1 MTVRIALDA
10 MGGDHAPAEIIK
22 GALQALSKHADLE
35 LVLVGDETKLRTEL
49 GNLPMSSRL
58 SLVHAAESILMD
70 EAASAVRK
78 KRNASIVV
86 AMDQV
91 KAGHC
96 QAVVAAGSTGAAM
109 AAALLRL
116 GRIPG
121 IERPAIA
128 AVLPTLK
135 GPLVLLDVGAN
146 ADCRPVYL
154 QQFALMGEAYAS
166 SVLGMDPVRVGLV
179 NIGEE
184 PGKGNDLALQAHQ
197 LLSNTPGIR
206 FIGNIEGRE
215 LARGEADVAVCDGFV
230 GNVMLKFAE
239 GLGELFT
246 GLLRTEIHQGGW
258 IAKLGALLL
267 RSSFQRLQRR
277 LDYSEYGGA
286 LLLGVNGL
294 CVISHGS
301 SRAPAIIKAIE
312 VARRAIEGKAIERIT
327 ERLQPFVRLEAT
339 RESEI

>member
-10 MGGDHAPAEIIK
+10 MGGDHAPVEIIK
-22 GALQALSKHADLE
+22 GALQALSEHADLE
-35 LVLVGDETKLRTEL
+35 LVLVGDEAKLRAEL
-49 GNLPMSSRL
+49 CHLPASSRL

-91 KAGHC
+91 KTGRC

-146 ADCRPVYL
+146 VDCRPAYL
-154 QQFALMGEAYAS
+154 QQFALMGEAYAG

-258 IAKLGALLL
+258 RAKLGALLL
-267 RSSFQRLQRR
+267 RPSFRRFQRR

-301 SRAPAIIKAIE
+301 SRAPAILKAIE

-339 RESEI
+339 RESET

>member
-10 MGGDHAPAEIIK
+10 MGGDHAPREIIK
-22 GALQALSKHADLE
+22 GALQALSEHADME
-35 LVLVGDETKLRTEL
+35 IVLVGDEAKLRAEL
-49 GNLPMSSRL
+49 GDQTPSRL

-78 KRNASIVV
+78 KRQASINV

-96 QAVVAAGSTGAAM
+96 KAVVAAGSTGAAM

-128 AVLPTLK
+128 AVLPALK

-146 ADCRPVYL
+146 VDCRPSYL
-154 QQFALMGEAYAS
+154 QQFALMGEAYAG
-166 SVLGMDPVRVGLV
+166 SVLGIDPVRVGLV

-184 PGKGNDLALQAHQ
+184 PGKGNDLALHAHQ
-197 LLSNTPGIR
+197 LLSETPGIH

-246 GLLRTEIHQGGW
+246 GLLRFEISQGGW
-258 IAKLGALLL
+258 QAKLGAWCL
-267 RSSFQRLQRR
+267 RPSFKNFKRR

-286 LLLGVNGL
+286 LLLGVEGV

-301 SRAPAIIKAIE
+301 SKAPAIARAID
-312 VARRAIEGKAIERIT
+312 VARRAIDCRTIERIT
-327 ERLQPFVRLEAT
+327 ERLQPFVQQGSA
-339 RESEI
+339 RESES

>member
-10 MGGDHAPAEIIK
+10 MGGDHAPSEIIK
-22 GALQALSKHADLE
+22 GALLALQADPALE
-35 LVLVGDETKLRTEL
+35 LVLVGEETRLRAELTEF
-49 GNLPMSSRL
+49 PARL
-58 SLVHAAESILMD
+58 TIVHAADSIAMD

-86 AMDQV
+86 AMDEL
-91 KAGHC
+91 KRGNC

-146 ADCRPVYL
+146 VDSRPLYL

-166 SVLGMDPVRVGLV
+166 SVLGISPVRVGLV

-184 PGKGNDLALQAHQ
+184 PGKGDELALQAHR
-197 LLSNTPGIR
+197 LLEETPGLD
-206 FIGNIEGRE
+206 FVGNVEGRD
-215 LARGEADVAVCDGFV
+215 LARGRVDVAVCDGFV

-246 GLLRTEIHQGGW
+246 GLLRSEIERGGW
-258 IAKLGALLL
+258 RAKLGAGLL
-267 RSSFQRLQRR
+267 RPTFQRFRRR

-301 SRAPAIIKAIE
+301 SRAPAIFNAIK
-312 VARRAIEGKAIERIT
+312 VAKRAIETRTLDRIA
-327 ERLQPFVRLEAT
+327 ERLSPFVRQET
-339 RESEI
+339 SVEGEK